1 MQYKTFE
8 EYNPSDYACYAIT
21 SVKEDF
27 ILNTVHPSGLQEYLD
42 YDIYDIGDKTLIA
55 FTKIRFYATD
65 FVYRIV
71 SENYTEDIQSE
82 NYEFIEDVLNDSY
95 DKNKNA
101 FFIMQSVSDYQQ
113 ALGGAP
119 SPVDDAR
126 RCDLEDYAAVGFL
139 DTNKEGAP
147 DVCDRSQLGGEKV
160 VGWTVFLSSMSNIYI
175 VKVQYSNELDDRQY
189 KDWPIRVNY
198 CRTFSHAVKMA
209 YEWNILNQEP
219 WNAQDNIAIRCNNSF
234 INWSIPQDAID
245 ELIDSQPDTVLSL
258 YLSGDQDPR
267 RSIEENSLVPTK
279 FKNWFMSKIRYRTL
293 ASLIQNYPQNLNIPS
308 SMLEKEN
315 IFFETEIYKYCVEN
329 QLDIN
334 TITPIGILEN
344 AYFNSPN
351 YKETNN
357 SITDIIKKNVQLE
370 DNELIKEYV
379 KDLLKPVDVRNES
392 N

>member
-95 DKNKNA
+95 DKNKNG
-101 FFIMQSVSDYQQ
+101 FMIMQSVSNYQEAQ
-113 ALGGAP
+113 GGVS
-119 SPVDDAR
+119 SPVDDSR
-126 RCDLEDYAAVGFL
+126 RCDLEDYAAVGFY
-139 DTNKEGAP
+139 DANKEGAS
-147 DVCDRSQLGGEKV
+147 DTCDRNYLGGDNVK
-160 VGWTVFLSSMSNIYI
+160 GWTVFMSSMSNIYI
-175 VKVQYSNELDDRQY
+175 VKIECTKEIDDRAY
-189 KDWPIRVNY
+189 KDWPIRVNFAQ
-198 CRTFSHAVKMA
+198 TFAHCLKMA
-209 YEWNILNQEP
+209 YEWSKLNQEP
-219 WNAQDNIAIRCNNSF
+219 WNAEDNIAIRCNNSF

-279 FKNWFMSKIRYRTL
+279 FKNWFMSRIRYRTL

-315 IFFETEIYKYCVEN
+315 IFFETQIYKYCVEN

-334 TITPIGILEN
+334 TITPIGILDN
-344 AYFNSPN
+344 AYFSSPN

>member
-245 ELIDSQPDTVLSL
+245 ELIDSQPDTVLFL

>member
-27 ILNTVHPSGLQEYLD
+27 TLNTVHPSGLQEYLD
-42 YDIYDIGDKTLIA
+42 YDIYDIGDRTLIA

-95 DKNKNA
+95 DKTKNG
-101 FFIMQSVSDYQQ
+101 FIIMQSVSDYKE

-119 SPVDDAR
+119 APVDDER
-126 RCDLEDYAAVGFL
+126 RCDLEDFAAVGFL
-139 DTNKEGAP
+139 DTNKEGAL
-147 DVCDRSQLGGEKV
+147 DVCDRSQLGGENV
-160 VGWTVFLSSMSNIYI
+160 IGWTVFLSSISNIYI
-175 VKVQYSNELDDRQY
+175 VKIECTKIIDDRAY

-198 CRTFSHAVKMA
+198 CRTFPHAIKMA

-219 WNAQDNIAIRCNNSF
+219 WNAEDNIAIRCNKSF
-234 INWSIPQDAID
+234 TDWSIPQDAID
-245 ELIDSQPDTVLSL
+245 ELINAQPDTVLSL
-258 YLSGDQDPR
+258 YLSGDEDPR
-267 RSIEENSLVPTK
+267 RSIEESSLVPEK
-279 FKNWFMSKIRYRTL
+279 FKKWFMSKIRYRTL
-293 ASLIQNYPQNLNIPS
+293 GSLVKNYPQNLNIPS

-329 QLDIN
+329 ELDIEV
-334 TITPIGILEN
+334 TTSVEILN
-344 AYFNSPN
+344 KAYFNSPR
-351 YKETNN
+351 YKEVNN
-357 SITDIIKKNVQLE
+357 SITDIIKKNVNLE
-370 DNELIKEYV
+370 DNESIKQYTKDLIK
-379 KDLLKPVDVRNES
+379 PIDVRNE
-392 N
+392 NN

>member
-1 MQYKTFE
+1 MQYKE
-8 EYNPSDYACYAIT
+8 PQQYNPANYACYAVT

-27 ILNTVHPSGLQEYLD
+27 TLNTIHPSGLQEYLD

-55 FTKIRFYATD
+55 FIKIRFYATD
-65 FVYRIV
+65 FLYRVV

-113 ALGGAP
+113 ALGGTP
-119 SPVDDAR
+119 PPVDDAR

-147 DVCDRSQLGGEKV
+147 DVCDRSQLGGENV

-175 VKVQYSNELDDRQY
+175 VKVQYSNELDDRHY

-209 YEWNILNQEP
+209 YEWNILKQEP

-344 AYFNSPN
+344 AYFSSPN

-379 KDLLKPVDVRNES
+379 KNLLKPVDVRNE
-392 N
+392 NN